1 MNLVYVIEDETR
13 VLEIVIVNWKK
24 FEQRSRGKS

>member
-1 MNLVYVIEDETR
+1 MNLVYVIEDEAR

-24 FEQRSRGKS
+24 FEQRSREKS

>member
-1 MNLVYVIEDETR
+1 MYLVYVIEDETR

-24 FEQRSRGKS
+24 FEQRSREKS

>member
-24 FEQRSRGKS
+24 FEQRSREKS